1 MSRQRRPK
9 VDLHRPGQ
17 RLRLRIGRHGL
28 AEAVGG
34 IAERDTG
41 LRVGEA
47 EGTARPG
54 CPNEPEEQ
62 TPGRSGNAWCPRQDS
77 TLRHPL

>member
-47 EGTARPG
+47 EVNRPARV
-54 CPNEPEEQ
+54 
-62 TPGRSGNAWCPRQDS
+62 S
-77 TLRHPL
+77 